1 MRPMLVATSTL
12 SLQRTTLAVAAAV
25 GMMLLQ
31 SAAGHIQCG
40 DGQGDRASN
49 WFGDIECGS
58 YQEGKYG
65 QACADDFNV
74 WCCPHNYGCRG
85 NFDDPGG
92 NNHCQTADA
101 VSGDCT
107 YCPNRPDRLSPIPG
121 TGLGVCLNKAAW
133 GACPQRFRD
142 FSLNLTDF
150 VRPDTETECRFYCCP
165 AKGQYCIDKGC
176 VEDDDG
182 RRGAPHRIGSVTN
195 RTAAD

>member
-1 MRPMLVATSTL
+1 MRPMLAATSAMSAM
-12 SLQRTTLAVAAAV
+12 SLQRTTLAV
-25 GMMLLQ
+25 GMLLLQ

-49 WFGDIECGS
+49 WFGDIACGS

-107 YCPNRPDRLSPIPG
+107 YCPNRPDKLSPIG
-121 TGLGVCLNKAAW
+121 AGLGVCLNKAAW
-133 GACPQRFRD
+133 GACPQHLFD
-142 FSLNLTDF
+142 YKLNLTDF

-176 VEDDDG
+176 VADDDG
-182 RRGAPHRIGSVTN
+182 RRGAPPRIGRVAN
-195 RTAAD
+195 RTAAN